1 MNTTASTR
9 TSNPASPTNPLTR
22 EVARSNAAAASGS
35 SATFV
40 AFLAAQVSGAGTMF
54 DRATPIEPATPRESD
69 APTEN
74 PSAEA
79 DTKDG
84 ATSES
89 DDAGPQDSREPAQA
103 PRTDRAPA
111 SPLLP
116 GAEDAAGSKLGAP
129 AIDAPEA
136 SAPPEPT
143 LNPASG
149 HPALSSSARKPGPQT
164 LSSKAVSNTT
174 TGEPA
179 APTDPLGLIPG
190 RSGPTP
196 PAESRAPGDAA
207 AAQPAAP
214 SAPAEASA
222 PSGPRFSEHLSNSAA
237 SASVGD
243 ESAAG
248 GSTASSGAASAGPI
262 GAGQIGAGQT
272 GTAQTGAGAANA
284 SNAAGQAAVASSA
297 AGAPGAGTRSNANP
311 GTPMVGIA
319 PASGPSPLGKL
330 VAGPLGSQLGGGPRL
345 TAQEAE
351 TQGQV
356 ARGLASAL
364 KAKDGEVT
372 LRLTPD
378 TLGTVR
384 ITLRIED
391 QQVRATIETSTLA
404 ARDLLSKGVE
414 SLRAG
419 LERRGLEV
427 DRLEVRAAQDVPT
440 ASPPARSES
449 ETDHEQSASRDFSR
463 GDGGQGGNGGG
474 GNGGGEH
481 AGGDRRNLA
490 GVSPLGLVGDEAANT
505 SATRGV
511 AGLVSQGPTLSLE
524 RDGSATTLPDGRTV
538 QALRL
543 EAVA

>member
-1 MNTTASTR
+1 MNTTASSR
-9 TSNPASPTNPLTR
+9 SSNPASQTNPLTR

-54 DRATPIEPATPRESD
+54 DRAAAIAPPQPSPAQADAQSSDDASDASDDAAGQDSRDAAQPSRSDDSAPATP
-69 APTEN
+69 APG
-74 PSAEA
+74 SA
-79 DTKDG
+79 
-84 ATSES
+84 
-89 DDAGPQDSREPAQA
+89 AQA
-103 PRTDRAPA
+103 DDQPAAAASDPNAVAPA
-111 SPLLP
+111 
-116 GAEDAAGSKLGAP
+116 
-129 AIDAPEA
+129 
-136 SAPPEPT
+136 
-143 LNPASG
+143 LNPAAGQNALTKPDRRSG
-149 HPALSSSARKPGPQT
+149 AQPSSPKAASADASPE
-164 LSSKAVSNTT
+164 S
-174 TGEPA
+174 A

-190 RSGPTP
+190 RSG
-196 PAESRAPGDAA
+196 ASAGDAR
-207 AAQPAAP
+207 AQGDAGGAP
-214 SAPAEASA
+214 SSAPNAPAEAA
-222 PSGPRFSEHLSNSAA
+222 QASGPRFSEHLSNSAPA
-237 SASVGD
+237 
-243 ESAAG
+243 ES
-248 GSTASSGAASAGPI
+248 SPAASAAADGAQAPSATSSTSAATTTNPQASPSAAASPTPGPT
-262 GAGQIGAGQT
+262 AGPGQSP
-272 GTAQTGAGAANA
+272 A
-284 SNAAGQAAVASSA
+284 AAGSGPRTS
-297 AGAPGAGTRSNANP
+297 T
-311 GTPMVGIA
+311 TPSTPLVGIA
-319 PASGPSPLGKL
+319 ATPGPSPLGKL
-330 VAGPLGSQLGGGPRL
+330 VGGPLSGQIGAGPRL

-427 DRLEVRAAQDVPT
+427 DRLEVRAAPEALPT
-440 ASPPARSES
+440 APPARSES
-449 ETDHEQSASRDFSR
+449 GTGHEQPPSSRDFSH
-463 GDGGQGGNGGG
+463 GGGSGGG
-474 GNGGGEH
+474 GDHPGE
-481 AGGDRRNLA
+481 DRRNFA
-490 GVSPLGLVGDEAANT
+490 GASPHGLVGDDAAST
-505 SATRGV
+505 PGLHGV
-511 AGLVSQGPTLSLE
+511 AGPVHQGPTLSLE